1 MEKPP
6 FSQNLPHPPHR
17 IVRFSAKN
25 ACWWIFL
32 LSPLLCLQNRPS
44 AQETLNLPFSL
55 QCVLAPSQYGLPP
68 SFLNPALLSIHAQEG
83 NPQYFI
89 GSSAQMG
96 FIKENGLYSLS
107 SGIRYKKDAWNIHYL
122 YKGFPTLNR
131 QAAGLGYAR
140 NFLAGFSAG
149 ISATYQSTSKIEDR
163 KRESLLDIGFS
174 SAYQHKAFSL
184 NFTLHYPVVLH
195 SRQRKEW
202 NRSLSLQI
210 GASFRVFEGAHIG
223 ADLYKDLR
231 YPLQAGIALSY
242 LIKER
247 FLVYGQTR
255 VNPLSY
261 QLGFAYS
268 RTNLQVEIHC
278 GYHPPLGFESSA
290 GVVWKHLFK
299 GKTTKTTR
307 KTEVSRSASRP

>member
-17 IVRFSAKN
+17 IARFSAKN

-122 YKGFPTLNR
+122 YKGFPALNR

-149 ISATYQSTSKIEDR
+149 ISATYQSTSKIEDLVHEL
-163 KRESLLDIGFS
+163 KKDYTIVIVTHNMQQ
-174 SAYQHKAFSL
+174 AA
-184 NFTLHYPVVLH
+184 
-195 SRQRKEW
+195 
-202 NRSLSLQI
+202 
-210 GASFRVFEGAHIG
+210 RVSDKTGYF
-223 ADLYKDLR
+223 
-231 YPLQAGIALSY
+231 Y
-242 LIKER
+242 LGELIE
-247 FLVYGQTR
+247 YG
-255 VNPLSY
+255 
-261 QLGFAYS
+261 
-268 RTNLQVEIHC
+268 E
-278 GYHPPLGFESSA
+278 
-290 GVVWKHLFK
+290 
-299 GKTTKTTR
+299 TR
-307 KTEVSRSASRP
+307 KIFTNPEKESTQNYITGRFG